1 MWLFDLLKMKEYS
14 KVYSDDRPAFVYEI
28 NNKNGYSSSL
38 ADIIIKN
45 KEGYNMDREEFLNGF
60 IARKE
65 ELLAEKLELENTNL
79 DVLVEEE
86 FDKVREDI
94 RAKVLKEH
102 EAKIEDKEF
111 EIRAIQRLIDKELA
125 KIEEEKSNEENIE
138 NLGE

>member
-14 KVYSDDRPAFVYEI
+14 KVYSDDRPAFVCEI

>member
-1 MWLFDLLKMKEYS
+1 MWLFDLLKMKERS